1 MKKKNNKVM
10 DLSVP
15 RKFKENE
22 LMNMVLHVP
31 FQFNTSDKIEK
42 ITENLDK
49 VFTDQRNK
57 TLEAIAKILGL
68 KINWEEN

>member
-1 MKKKNNKVM
+1 MKTKKTKDIIIPNKI
-10 DLSVP
+10 
-15 RKFKENE
+15 KKNE

-31 FQFNTSDKIEK
+31 FQFNTGDKIEA
-42 ITENLDK
+42 ITEKLDK

>member
-1 MKKKNNKVM
+1 MKTKKTKDIIIPNKIN
-10 DLSVP
+10 
-15 RKFKENE
+15 KNE

-31 FQFNTSDKIEK
+31 FQFNTSDKIES
-42 ITENLDK
+42 ITEKLDK

-68 KINWEEN
+68 KINWENN